1 MITHL
6 RSILPSSA
14 FDDDATLTFVLV
26 VGLLTGRSLA
36 TAAGMLAHANPTAAT
51 AAHTTFFTIRT
62 PSARFCLPDT
72 T

>member
-14 FDDDATLTFVLV
+14 FDDEATLTFVLV

-36 TAAGMLAHANPTAAT
+36 TAAGVLAQASPTAAT
-51 AAHTTFFTIRT
+51 AVNTTFLTLRT
-62 PSARFCLPDT
+62 PSARFGLPDT